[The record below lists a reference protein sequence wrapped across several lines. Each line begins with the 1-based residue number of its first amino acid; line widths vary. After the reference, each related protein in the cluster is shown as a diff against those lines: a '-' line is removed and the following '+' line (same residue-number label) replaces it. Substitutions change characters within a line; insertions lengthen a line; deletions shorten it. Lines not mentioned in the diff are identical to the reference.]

1 MKRSDTRERILDA
14 ALDLFSVSGYE
25 GVSVKQIAD
34 AVGIKDSSLYKHFS
48 SKQSIY
54 DTLLAE
60 MNKRFEETISFYHLP
75 QGEIKAVAKEYGQ
88 RDLVWLK
95 KACEAIFT
103 FFLEDPRASKFRR
116 MLMVEQYKNNDA
128 AKTFSDWF
136 TDDAIL
142 FQESLFAEMIQ
153 QGYFIEG
160 DPKIIALQFYGPFY
174 LLLCQYDNKPA
185 QHREALDLLMA
196 HVEQFA
202 RMYQPTMGNE
212 GVGKQ

>member
-54 DTLLAE
+54 DTLLDE
-60 MNKRFEETISFYHLP
+60 MNRRFEETISFYHLP
-75 QGEIKAVAKEYGQ
+75 QGEIKKVAKEYGQ

-128 AKTFSDWF
+128 AKTFSNWF

-153 QGYFIEG
+153 QGSFIEG
-160 DPKIIALQFYGPFY
+160 DPKVIALQFYGPFY
-174 LLLCQYDNKPA
+174 LLLCQYDNKPGK
-185 QHREALDLLMA
+185 HKEALDLLMA

-202 RMYQPTMGNE
+202 RMYQPNMNDDEAGE
-212 GVGKQ
+212 